1 MDEPLSV
8 FISAAA
14 LGVATL
20 LPVINPAGMAP
31 IFLSLTAG
39 GTDRERTMAAARV
52 GRGAFLL
59 LTAAMVGGSSILVV
73 FGLTLAD
80 IRIAGGLLVTATAWE
95 LMRTDHRAGAS
106 AAASPI
112 ESTDGLVRAGFY
124 PLTFPVTIGPG
135 SLAIA
140 VTLGAAPPPALAGAV
155 AAATAVSIAVY
166 LCYRFAA
173 RVGSALGDARMLVL
187 LRLSGFILLS
197 VGVKIV
203 CDGLVERFAT
213 GSA

>member
-8 FISAAA
+8 FIRAAA
-14 LGVATL
+14 LAVATL

-31 IFLSLTAG
+31 VFLSLTG
-39 GTDRERTMAAARV
+39 GTTDRQRALGAARAA
-52 GRGAFLL
+52 RGAFVL
-59 LTAAMVGGSSILVV
+59 LTVAMLGGSSVLLF

-80 IRIAGGLLVTATAWE
+80 IRIAGGLLVTATAWQ
-95 LMRTDHRAGAS
+95 LMRTDRTVAGREMAPLET
-106 AAASPI
+106 AERP
-112 ESTDGLVRAGFY
+112 VHAGFY

-140 VTLGAAPPPALAGAV
+140 VTLGATPPAALLGAV
-155 AAATAVSIAVY
+155 AGAAVVSIAVF

-173 RVGSALGDARMLVL
+173 RVAKMLGDAGTLVL

-203 CDGLVERFAT
+203 CDGIVERFAT

>member
-1 MDEPLSV
+1 MEDPLSV
-8 FISAAA
+8 FIGAAA
-14 LGVATL
+14 LAVATL

-39 GTDRERTMAAARV
+39 TPGRGRTIGAGRV
-52 GRGAFLL
+52 ARGAFLL
-59 LTAAMVGGSSILVV
+59 LLVAMVGGSSVLVW

-80 IRIAGGLLVTATAWE
+80 IRIAGGLLVTATAWQ
-95 LMRTDHRAGAS
+95 LMRPERVTAERAAVAS
-106 AAASPI
+106 LDTPDVHAH
-112 ESTDGLVRAGFY
+112 AGFY

-140 VTLGAAPPPALAGAV
+140 VTLGAAPPAALLGAV
-155 AAATAVSIAVY
+155 AGAAVVSLAVY

-173 RVGSALGDARMLVL
+173 RVAALLGDTGTLVL

-203 CDGLVERFAT
+203 CDGIVERFVT